1 MATLAALRPSPSE
14 KTHEKAKRWRLT
26 VRVLPAADVANATLY
41 RSFCRTARRRMVV
54 TVRAV
59 ISELCGK
66 MSGPSNRARPQAW
79 GLATSVSPVDA
90 LFHGGALS
98 AIAPSASSTDKAT

>member
-26 VRVLPAADVANATLY
+26 LRVLPAADVANATLY
-41 RSFCRTARRRMVV
+41 RSFCRTARRGMVV
-54 TVRAV
+54 TVCAV

-66 MSGPSNRARPQAW
+66 MSGPSNRARPQDV
-79 GLATSVSPVDA
+79 GSCDERKPSGRTLPRRRSQRHRA
-90 LFHGGALS
+90 LGVLH
-98 AIAPSASSTDKAT
+98 